1 MQPSYFES
9 LGIAILE
16 AMSYQIPII
25 ATRVGGIPELVH
37 HGDNGFLINP
47 GDIDQLFFFIR
58 LLVEDSEMRRI
69 MGEKGFQSVDKFSI
83 QSIKRQV
90 EELYSELL

>member
-1 MQPSYFES
+1 
-9 LGIAILE
+9 
-16 AMSYQIPII
+16 
-25 ATRVGGIPELVH
+25 
-37 HGDNGFLINP
+37 
-47 GDIDQLFFFIR
+47 
-58 LLVEDSEMRRI
+58 